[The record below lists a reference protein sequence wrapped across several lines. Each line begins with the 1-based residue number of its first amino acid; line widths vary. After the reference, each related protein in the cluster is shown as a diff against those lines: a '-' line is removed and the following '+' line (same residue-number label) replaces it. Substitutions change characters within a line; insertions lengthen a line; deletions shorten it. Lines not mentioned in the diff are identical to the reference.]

1 MGGLFSPMKIKN
13 MEVPNRFVR
22 SATGERLTEGPG
34 YVSDQKIALYSR
46 LAEGGA
52 GLIITGVARVHPTG
66 QTSSPRAPSITTG
79 AFRVLKGWPGPFTSA
94 G

>member
-66 QTSSPRAPSITTG
+66 RTSLTQSSIDNDG
-79 AFRVLKGWPGPFTSA
+79 CIPGFKRLAGPFTSA